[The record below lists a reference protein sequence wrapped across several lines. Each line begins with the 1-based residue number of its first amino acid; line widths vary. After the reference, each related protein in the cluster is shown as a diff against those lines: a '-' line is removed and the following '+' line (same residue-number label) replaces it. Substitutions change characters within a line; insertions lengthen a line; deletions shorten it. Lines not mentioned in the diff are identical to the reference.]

1 MSYHEDE
8 VRAPGGTWWDVIAE
22 HARRHPARVALAH
35 GDASITYGEL
45 TGRVERCAAGLSARG
60 VAAGDC
66 VAMLAPPT
74 PEAMVSFLAAARLGA
89 LWVGLN
95 PRYQQREMAYVIG
108 HARPKLVISVASFEE
123 RRYEDDLRDALE
135 SLESGA
141 PRPELL
147 FYQGDAPGDGSLE
160 RALAGA
166 HGVTPTAS
174 LAPYADGGQPGML
187 VYTSGTTG
195 KPKGVLLSQA
205 ALIYRSTVQARTF
218 ATASHPV
225 VINFAPIN
233 HIGGM
238 HFRGLSQILAGGT
251 IVYQERYR
259 PEEAMGLIEKH
270 GVNMLMLGSTMLQM
284 LIREPSFDMRIMG
297 RMEWF
302 IFSGAAIPM
311 PILRRVKEHC
321 PRIGS
326 TYGLTESCGSVSYI
340 VASDTLE
347 AAAYTIGRAIPDGQ
361 LRVVDEH
368 GEPQAAGEQGE
379 LQVRRRYCMNGY
391 LRDEAAT
398 AAAFTADG
406 WLRTGDIA
414 VCDEAGNFRLVGRI
428 KEMYKSGGYNVYP
441 REIEVV
447 LEQHPHVLMSA
458 VIAVDDDLY
467 QQVGQA
473 HLILKP
479 EGAVSELELAQWC
492 RERMANYKVPKRF
505 FIRNA
510 LPMLSIGKVDK
521 IALRQQS

>member
-1 MSYHEDE
+1 MTYHEDE
-8 VRAPGGTWWDVIAE
+8 VQTPGATWWDVISK
-22 HARRHPARVALAH
+22 HAREFPARVALAH
-35 GDASITYGEL
+35 EHASITYAEL
-45 TGRVERCAAGLSARG
+45 TGRVERCAAALSARG
-60 VAAGDC
+60 VGAGDC

-95 PRYQQREMAYVIG
+95 PRYQPREMAYVLG
-108 HARPKLVISVASFEE
+108 HACPKLVISVISFEE
-123 RRYEDDLRDALE
+123 RRYEDDLRGALE
-135 SLESGA
+135 ELGPGA
-141 PRPELL
+141 TPPELV
-147 FYQGDAPGDGSLE
+147 FYRGDSPGDGSLE
-160 RALAGA
+160 RSLAGGREA
-166 HGVTPTAS
+166 LPACP
-174 LAPYADGGQPGML
+174 APYAEPDQPSML

-195 KPKGVLLSQA
+195 KPKGVLLSQT

-259 PEEAMGLIEKH
+259 PSEVMGLIEKYR
-270 GVNMLMLGSTMLQM
+270 VNMLMLGSTMLQM
-284 LIREPSFDMRIMG
+284 LIREPSFDMAIMR

-311 PILRRVKEHC
+311 PILHRVQEHC

-361 LRVVDEH
+361 LRVA
-368 GEPQAAGEQGE
+368 GEGVEPAAAGEQGE

-398 AAAFTADG
+398 AAAFTPDG
-406 WLRTGDIA
+406 WLKTGDMA
-414 VCDEAGNFRLVGRI
+414 VCDDTGSFRLVGRI

-467 QQVGQA
+467 QQVGHA

-479 EGAVSELELAQWC
+479 EGTVSEPELTQWC

-505 FIRNA
+505 IIRSS

-521 IALRQQS
+521 IALRQQT

>member
-1 MSYHEDE
+1 MSYLEDE
-8 VRAPGGTWWDVIAE
+8 VQTPGATWWDVIAA
-22 HARRHPARVALAH
+22 HARRHPGRVALAH

-45 TGRVERCAAGLSARG
+45 AGRVERCAAGLSARG
-60 VAAGDC
+60 VSAGDC

-95 PRYQQREMAYVIG
+95 PRYQPREMAYVIG
-108 HARPKLVISVASFEE
+108 HARPRLVISVAAFEE
-123 RRYEDDLRDALE
+123 RRYEEDLRGALE
-135 SLESGA
+135 ALEPGA
-141 PRPELL
+141 PRPELV
-147 FYQGDAPGDGSLE
+147 FYEGDAPGDGSLE
-160 RALAGA
+160 RVLAGA
-166 HGVTPTAS
+166 DGVPPACP
-174 LAPYADGGQPGML
+174 APYADAARPSML

-195 KPKGVLLSQA
+195 KPKGVLLSQT
-205 ALIYRSTVQARTF
+205 ALIFRSTVQARTF

-259 PEEAMGLIEKH
+259 PADVMGLIEKH

-284 LIREPSFDMRIMG
+284 LIREPSFNMAIMG

-311 PILRRVKEHC
+311 PILRRVGEHC

-340 VASDTLE
+340 VASDSLE
-347 AAAYTIGRAIPDGQ
+347 AAAYTVGRAIPDGQ
-361 LRVVDEH
+361 LRVAGEH
-368 GEPQAAGEQGE
+368 GESRAAGEQGE

-406 WLRTGDIA
+406 WLKTGDVA

-467 QQVGQA
+467 QQVGHA

-479 EGAVSELELAQWC
+479 DGAVSEPELAQWC

-505 FIRNA
+505 FIRNS

-521 IALRQQS
+521 IALRLQP